1 MFPNPG
7 PLETASLSLCE
18 LAFHGENKGVRDLLM
33 RRHAY
38 VDVCDSR
45 GLTALHFA
53 TYNVHTDV
61 VNLLLDFGAN
71 VNQFSDDAL
80 TALTIAFLLYYG
92 NDPQLTINTALE
104 HADPVVLNSRTSPA
118 MDTARSQ
125 SKDRTMVQASRAT
138 THSTRNFISR
148 ASTAAEDMK
157 LPPSIELLKS
167 QSPREENNALRL
179 RAERCSSRT
188 HRPRI
193 VSYRRLF
200 TD

>member
-1 MFPNPG
+1 
-7 PLETASLSLCE
+7 
-18 LAFHGENKGVRDLLM
+18 M
-33 RRHAY
+33 RRRAY

-71 VNQFSDDAL
+71 VNQFSDDAS

-92 NDPQLTINTALE
+92 NDPQLSINSALE

-125 SKDRTMVQASRAT
+125 SKDRTMAQASRAT

-148 ASTAAEDMK
+148 ASTTGEDMK
-157 LPPSIELLKS
+157 VPPSIELPKA
-167 QSPREENNALRL
+167 QSLEKKTTHYGYELTDALR
-179 RAERCSSRT
+179 ERIGRESFRTGVCSL
-188 HRPRI
+188 I
-193 VSYRRLF
+193 KYVRLF
-200 TD
+200 RS